1 MGCYARARDG
11 ARVVASRA
19 CHAWKS
25 SSSPPSTT
33 PTPRCG
39 GSASTRRCASCART
53 GWLAAGPYGYAVLD
67 REAVEFFL
75 RTRSAIFPGMTIAE
89 IFDVREGPL
98 YEEMRRNILHINGPD
113 HTRLRSL
120 VNPSLSPARGR
131 ALPAGDARA
140 AGRISWRR
148 MGGGRAASSWEA
160 IAKPYPSQAIAH
172 VMGAPLE
179 DAPRLHH
186 WSNWIQRQFD
196 AISMT
201 EQKAGIEQAVSEF
214 YEYAWALVRARRE
227 QPGDDLISLLIAAEE
242 EGERLSDVECVN
254 LVLNV
259 LIGGVDTTQS
269 QLAHAVRL
277 LAEHPD
283 QWALLAE
290 RPELA
295 AQAVEEALRFEP
307 ITPFTARIVVE
318 ELTFRDVTFPEGTI
332 VMVCAFTGNRDL
344 PEAGGRGRRG
354 ERSDGAGRAS
364 TRSVRHR
371 RRARPRAGAH
381 LRRRRALLPRRQPRP
396 RGAAGGARLPAPRG
410 CRASS
415 SRASRCSRASP
426 ASTASPS
433 CPCASRRRRR
443 PAHRSRPSAMPF
455 HCSRTDFHLSRG
467 RIRRGGHLLVP
478 DRHARR

>member
-1 MGCYARARDG
+1 MPRVEELELPTLDYTDPTLRGERFHTTMRDLRAG
-11 ARVVASRA
+11 
-19 CHAWKS
+19 
-25 SSSPPSTT
+25 
-33 PTPRCG
+33 
-39 GSASTRRCASCART
+39 

-75 RTRSAIFPGMTIAE
+75 RTRAAIFPGMTIAQ

-120 VNPSLSPARGR
+120 VNPALSPR
-131 ALPAGDARA
+131 AVERHRPVMRELLEGIFKGMGAGGSCEFVGDV
-140 AGRISWRR
+140 
-148 MGGGRAASSWEA
+148 
-160 IAKPYPSQAIAH
+160 AKPYPSQAIAH

-201 EQKAGIEQAVSEF
+201 EQKPAIEQAVSEF
-214 YEYAWALVRARRE
+214 YEYAWGLVRARRE
-227 QPGDDLISLLIAAEE
+227 QPGEDLISLLIAATGLNEA
-242 EGERLSDVECVN
+242 GQQVERLSDVECVN
-254 LVLNV
+254 LVLNI

-283 QWALLAE
+283 QWQLLGE

-307 ITPFTARIVVE
+307 ITPFTARILVE
-318 ELTFRDVTFPEGTI
+318 EITFRDVTFPAGTI

-344 PEAGGRGRRG
+344 PGGDGAAGSGRRP
-354 ERSDGAGRAS
+354 RRIQ
-364 TRSVRHR
+364 HR
-371 RRARPRAGAH
+371 RRAGPRPRAH
-381 LRRRRALLPRRQPRP
+381 LRRRRALLRGRQPRA
-396 RGAAGGARLPAPRG
+396 RRAAGGARLPRPADAGAGARGRAGVRGHHRHLRPR
-410 CRASS
+410 RAAAAL
-415 SRASRCSRASP
+415 RRHVDRP
-426 ASTASPS
+426 AETAHPFR
-433 CPCASRRRRR
+433 PRRR
-443 PAHRSRPSAMPF
+443 PEHRFGAAARRGHPAHPRQQ
-455 HCSRTDFHLSRG
+455 RG
-467 RIRRGGHLLVP
+467 TIRRGGIAGSRP
-478 DRHARR
+478 TYRRR